1 LRILALVTDA
11 FGGDGGIACYNR
23 DLITALSSMDALTDI
38 RILPRN
44 GKAVTVPDNVDQLDA
59 ESNRILYSLRA
70 FWSCLQFKPQVIF
83 CGHIFMLPLAVLIA
97 RIFDVKVW
105 LQLHGIEAWD
115 KPSTFMQK
123 NICHLD
129 IVTCVSRYT
138 RRRFLAWADIAAD
151 RVHVLP
157 NTVSSAFIPLV
168 RDAARSDY
176 GVAGNKVLLTVSRLS
191 SLERYKGHDRIL
203 KCLSQLREKYPE
215 ILYLIAGEGDD
226 EARLKDMVQQL
237 GVQDCVRF
245 LGRVANEKLPALYAA
260 ADLFLMPSTGEG
272 FGIVFL
278 EAMASGTPALGL
290 DCDGSIDPLLDGE
303 MGFVSDEK
311 NLAANIAKALSFER
325 VNGLSERVHATFG
338 QSMFQQQVWAL
349 QKKLSGNS
357 FHPGV
362 PTCAV

>member
-1 LRILALVTDA
+1 
-11 FGGDGGIACYNR
+11 
-23 DLITALSSMDALTDI
+23 MDALTDI

-83 CGHIFMLPLAVLIA
+83 CGHIFMLPRVVLLAAIL
-97 RIFDVKVW
+97 DVKVW
-105 LQLHGIEAWD
+105 LHLNGIEAWD

-311 NLAANIAKALSFER
+311 NLLVNMEKAILFGR
-325 VNGLSERVHATFG
+325 PAGLSQRVHACFG
-338 QSMFQQQVWAL
+338 KDNFRNQVSAL
-349 QKKLSGNS
+349 QKSLCGNKTGHGAS
-357 FHPGV
+357 P
-362 PTCAV
+362 CAA